1 MYALNVSVFLFSG
14 KTTWIC
20 VGEDSLKSMN
30 GFVLM

>member
-1 MYALNVSVFLFSG
+1 MNALSVSVFLYSG
-14 KTTWIC
+14 NTTWIC